1 MDGASFIA
9 QELWDWMNWFAI
21 HFGYFGVFLISFIGA
36 LSIFFP
42 IPYTLVIYAL
52 GASSSL
58 NIHLLALTSSLGS
71 AMGEVSGYLLGYFG
85 RRVVSEERKK
95 KMDYMMKIFNRY
107 GAVAV
112 FLFALTPLPDDLIFI
127 PLGIARYKFVRAFVP
142 CFLGKLLMSY
152 ILAYSGRESF
162 ELIQMIFGEAGWL
175 GVILSILLLIAIII
189 GVLKID
195 WEKVFEKYV
204 TQGTKK
210 N

>member
-1 MDGASFIA
+1 MT

-21 HFGYFGVFLISFIGA
+21 HFGYLGVFLISFIGA

-58 NIHLLALTSSLGS
+58 NIHLLALTSGLGS
-71 AMGEVSGYLLGYFG
+71 AMGEVSGYLLGYYG
-85 RRVVSEERKK
+85 GKVISEERKR

-112 FLFALTPLPDDLIFI
+112 FLFALTPLPDDLLFI
-127 PLGIARYKFVRAFVP
+127 PLGIARYKFVKVFVP
-142 CFLGKLLMSY
+142 CFFGKLLMSY
-152 ILAYSGRESF
+152 ILAYSGRQSF
-162 ELIQMIFGEAGWL
+162 KFIQTVFGEAGWL
-175 GVILSILLLIAIII
+175 SVIISILLLIAIII
-189 GVLKID
+189 AVLKID

-204 TQGTKK
+204 AKGTKK
-210 N
+210 D

>member
-1 MDGASFIA
+1 MDGSSFIA

-36 LSIFFP
+36 LSILFP

-58 NIHLLALTSSLGS
+58 NISLLALTSGLGS
-71 AMGEVSGYLLGYFG
+71 AVGEVSGYLLGYYG
-85 RRVVSEERKK
+85 RRVISEERKRK
-95 KMDYMMKIFNRY
+95 IDYMMKIFSRY

-152 ILAYSGRESF
+152 ILAYSGRQSY
-162 ELIQMIFGEAGWL
+162 ELIKMIFGEVGCL
-175 GVILSILLLIAIII
+175 GVILSILVLLAILIAI
-189 GVLKID
+189 LKID

-204 TQGTKK
+204 AKAEKG
-210 N
+210 